1 MFGRKWKDKIKKM
14 DVLIT
19 SVVLGTIIAWA
30 FWLKK
35 KKEEWVPKNKS
46 FLRKTFDIFLW
57 K

>member
-1 MFGRKWKDKIKKM
+1 M
-14 DVLIT
+14 DILIT

-35 KKEEWVPKNKS
+35 KKEEWTSQKKS
-46 FLRKTFDIFLW
+46 LLQKTLDIFLW